1 MTHASVNS
9 GYNKIRLLFV
19 FLCLLVLV
27 FFFLDITIGTISI
40 PVKSVFQ
47 ILFSKGTDNSA
58 WLYIVQKIRLPKA
71 CTAIIVG
78 CGLSVCGLQ
87 MQTLFRNPLADP
99 SILGISSGASLGVAL
114 VMFYSGSIT
123 SLYTI
128 QELGISGS
136 WLIIVAGASGAAMI
150 MLIVIFISAR
160 LKDNIVVL
168 IIGVMIATLVTS
180 IISIWQ
186 YFSAPEQIKEF
197 LIWTFGSLGGVTG
210 DHLKVLALVV
220 CIGLIISFAS
230 SKMLNVLLLGENYA
244 RSMGL
249 TVRRARFLIICSTSI
264 LAGSITAFCG
274 PISFIGLAVPPLTRS
289 LLNTADHK
297 ILIPGCCLMGTSIM
311 LICDVISQI
320 TGSQTSLPI
329 NIITGLVG
337 APVVVLIIISR
348 NRSRLV

>member
-1 MTHASVNS
+1 MTRPSLNFGV
-9 GYNKIRLLFV
+9 NKIRLIYI
-19 FLCLLVLV
+19 CLSVLVLV
-27 FFFLDITIGTISI
+27 FFFLDITIGTIAI
-40 PVKSVFQ
+40 PVKSVFK
-47 ILFSKGTDNSA
+47 ILLNNGTDNSA

-87 MQTLFRNPLADP
+87 MQTLFKNPLADP

-114 VMFYSGSIT
+114 VMFYAGSIT

-136 WLIIVAGASGAAMI
+136 WLIIIAGASGAAMI
-150 MLIVIFISAR
+150 MLIVIFISSR

-168 IIGVMIATLVTS
+168 IIGVMIATIITS
-180 IISIWQ
+180 VISIWQ

-230 SKMLNVLLLGENYA
+230 AKILNVLLLGENYA

-249 TVRRARFLIICSTSI
+249 TVRSARFLIICSTSI

-289 LLNTADHK
+289 LLDTADHK
-297 ILIPGCCLMGTSIM
+297 LLIPGCCLMGTSIM
-311 LICDVISQI
+311 LGCDVISQI
-320 TGSQTSLPI
+320 TGSQTALPI

-337 APVVVLIIISR
+337 APVVVFIIISR